1 MSIQVQPNL
10 LPYSDNYQPLPAYW
24 EMKMDPFTQ
33 WPFFVDH
40 PNRRTTWLDPRYPY
54 GTSRYAPT
62 SLPWGFDGPT
72 SDCNC
77 GYCSSDTEYPYFGF
91 PTFYSKHRQPN
102 RTRNTNNFSSR
113 PKVNPSKNHTVSD
126 LPSQTSNT
134 DIQAKEDL
142 KTKNKI
148 NTESN
153 VSSETSNTDI
163 QAKED
168 LKTKNKINTESNVSS
183 ETSNT
188 DIQAKE
194 DLKTKNKINTES
206 NVSSETSNTDVH
218 VDSELKTE
226 TQNLES
232 HPMET
237 ESHLSSE
244 TSNNDVHVDSNLK
257 TEPQTL
263 ESRPESHLSSKTSK
277 NDVHVDS
284 NLKTEPQTLESHPME
299 TESNLTLE
307 VSNTDEKPNDELKTE
322 PMSGTE
328 TQSEFET
335 EVEVLKSEE
344 IQSRLSNILQIRT
357 KVEDMSTKI
366 DDFTGSKN
374 SKEYLI
380 LDETLLFYLIQLDQ
394 IQAERVDDIRKSRKA
409 VVLLIQD
416 LLRTLENK
424 AYSDNDR

>member
-54 GTSRYAPT
+54 GTSQYAPT

-72 SDCNC
+72 SNCNC
-77 GYCSSDTEYPYFGF
+77 GYCSSDPEYPYFGF
-91 PTFYSKHRQPN
+91 PTFYSKYHQPN
-102 RTRNTNNFSSR
+102 RTQNTDTFSSR
-113 PKVNPSKNHTVSD
+113 PKVNPGKNHTVSD
-126 LPSQTSNT
+126 LPSQASNT

-142 KTKNKI
+142 KTKNKL
-148 NTESN
+148 
-153 VSSETSNTDI
+153 D
-163 QAKED
+163 
-168 LKTKNKINTESNVSS
+168 
-183 ETSNT
+183 
-188 DIQAKE
+188 
-194 DLKTKNKINTES
+194 TES

-244 TSNNDVHVDSNLK
+244 TSNNDVHV
-257 TEPQTL
+257 EPQA
-263 ESRPESHLSSKTSK
+263 
-277 NDVHVDS
+277 
-284 NLKTEPQTLESHPME
+284 LESHPME
-299 TESNLTLE
+299 TESNLTLG
-307 VSNTDEKPNDELKTE
+307 VSNTNEKSNDELKTE

-328 TQSEFET
+328 SEFETETETET

-357 KVEDMSTKI
+357 KVEDMSTKV
-366 DDFTGSKN
+366 DDFTGCKN

-380 LDETLLFYLIQLDQ
+380 LDETLLSYLIQLDQ
-394 IQAERVDDIRKSRKA
+394 IQAEGVDDIRKSRKA

-416 LLRTLENK
+416 LLRTLESK
-424 AYSDNDR
+424 AYLDKDR

>member
-54 GTSRYAPT
+54 GTSQYAPT
-62 SLPWGFDGPT
+62 SLPWGLDGPT
-72 SDCNC
+72 TNCNC
-77 GYCSSDTEYPYFGF
+77 GYCSSDTENPYFGF
-91 PTFYSKHRQPN
+91 PTFYSKYRKPN
-102 RTRNTNNFSSR
+102 RTQNTDTFSSR
-113 PKVNPSKNHTVSD
+113 PKVNPSKNHTVSN

-134 DIQAKEDL
+134 DIHAKEDL
-142 KTKNKI
+142 KSKSKL
-148 NTESN
+148 
-153 VSSETSNTDI
+153 D
-163 QAKED
+163 
-168 LKTKNKINTESNVSS
+168 
-183 ETSNT
+183 
-188 DIQAKE
+188 
-194 DLKTKNKINTES
+194 TES

-218 VDSELKTE
+218 VDSELKTK

-263 ESRPESHLSSKTSK
+263 ES
-277 NDVHVDS
+277 
-284 NLKTEPQTLESHPME
+284 HPME

-307 VSNTDEKPNDELKTE
+307 VSNTNEKSNDEVKTE
-322 PMSGTE
+322 SMSGTE
-328 TQSEFET
+328 SQSEFETET

-357 KVEDMSTKI
+357 KVEDMSTKV
-366 DDFTGSKN
+366 DDFTGCKN

-380 LDETLLFYLIQLDQ
+380 LDETLLSYLIQLDQ
-394 IQAERVDDIRKSRKA
+394 IQAEGVDDIRKSRKA

-424 AYSDNDR
+424 AYSDKNR